1 MGILVHPNYTD
12 EWVNGVAVSFDPL
25 YGKAGHHYVN
35 SQVGEDLVTNPEAYS
50 LPEELLLK
58 PDGSYTILHYSNQV
72 ESVQLLMSDSQMRQL
87 RRHLDSI
94 HDLFEG
100 LYQPGP
106 DEPFAM
112 EIEFKIT
119 SKNVLAIKQARPWV
133 FGGAAPPS
141 PDRTGTVALS
151 STQPR
156 VDTSLTATLTDPDGS
171 ISNLAWQWASSANG
185 SSNWATISGAAS
197 ARYTPVDGDVG
208 NYLRAMASYTDGHG
222 AGKSAQAVT
231 ANPVEDAPP
240 PPPPP
245 LSAPPLS
252 PPPLSEGGSGS
263 GGGSSAPRQD
273 PSVIVFSQKTLS
285 FEAVQGGD
293 NPYATDPPRLE
304 RGGA

>member
-1 MGILVHPNYTD
+1 MR
-12 EWVNGVAVSFDPL
+12 
-25 YGKAGHHYVN
+25 
-35 SQVGEDLVTNPEAYS
+35 
-50 LPEELLLK
+50 
-58 PDGSYTILHYSNQV
+58 
-72 ESVQLLMSDSQMRQL
+72 LLMSDSQVRQL

-94 HDLFEG
+94 HDHFEG

-141 PDRTGTVALS
+141 PDRAGTVALS

-222 AGKSAQAVT
+222 AGKSAQAVS

-245 LSAPPLS
+245 PLS
-252 PPPLSEGGSGS
+252 PPP
-263 GGGSSAPRQD
+263 PPPDNRRD
-273 PSVIVFSQKTLS
+273 RWCRSQ
-285 FEAVQGGD
+285 
-293 NPYATDPPRLE
+293 R
-304 RGGA
+304 RW